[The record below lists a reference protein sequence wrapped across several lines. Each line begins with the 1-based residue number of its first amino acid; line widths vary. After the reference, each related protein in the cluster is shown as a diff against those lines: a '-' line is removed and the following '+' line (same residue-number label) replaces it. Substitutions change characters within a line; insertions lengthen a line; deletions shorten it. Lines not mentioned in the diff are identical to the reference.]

1 MNPATIAIDFSE
13 MLLVPHP
20 HSLIN
25 TYAVNVSASGHIAL
39 NQKFYDKLITG
50 IPSLA
55 LEFRN
60 HSDRTLL
67 TIRSSEQP
75 NYKFPKGGRIKDPAF
90 TRALVEQGIPLPAR
104 YEVAWNQD
112 ANAWVGI
119 LVESAPAPG
128 KTALSQSLT
137 PPPAASRRGR
147 KQ

>member
-1 MNPATIAIDFSE
+1 MNPATIVIDFSE

-39 NQKFYDKLITG
+39 NQKFYDKLITE

-55 LEFRN
+55 LEFRI

-104 YEVAWNQD
+104 Y
-112 ANAWVGI
+112 AWVGL

>member
-39 NQKFYDKLITG
+39 NQKFYDKLITE

-55 LEFRN
+55 LEFRI

-75 NYKFPKGGRIKDPAF
+75 NYKFPKGGRIKDPGLASWLNL
-90 TRALVEQGIPLPAR
+90 RRPLEKQRSPRVSPLPPLLQG
-104 YEVAWNQD
+104 EVGSNEHT
-112 ANAWVGI
+112 
-119 LVESAPAPG
+119 L
-128 KTALSQSLT
+128 L
-137 PPPAASRRGR
+137 
-147 KQ
+147 